1 MQTQSSNQPE
11 LSPWWRR
18 SVALV
23 FLVGMTGLI
32 FMSVQA
38 YKKAPPIP
46 ERVVGSNGMLIF
58 DRQQIEAGQQV
69 FLKYGLMQNGSIWGH
84 GSYMGRDFSAQYL
97 HELSMET
104 SRSIAK
110 QEYEADLSA
119 LTPSQKMLVDARVAT
134 VLKENRYDANS
145 KQLVFTDSEIASYKK
160 QQKDWTEYFRRPDTN
175 TGLPDNYIEDPVEI
189 GQLTAFFAWTAWAS
203 VANRPDK
210 PYSYTNNFP
219 YDSIVGNRLT
229 SDAILWSALSVAM
242 LLGGLAVVLFVFG
255 RFDYLGWKGGPE
267 GGYPQL
273 LEGEA
278 TAGQKATIKYFVI
291 VALLFLAQVL
301 IGGALAHYR
310 AEPGNFYGI
319 DLAQYL
325 PSNILRTWH
334 LQLAIFWIATAYVAG
349 GLLLAS
355 SLSRK
360 EPRGHA
366 VGVHMLFW
374 ALVVLVVGSLLGEL
388 LGIHQVFGRF
398 WSWFG
403 HQGWEFLEL
412 GRFWQLILVIG
423 FTFWLVLLYRV
434 VAPALKDG
442 ERKEITLL
450 FLGGAA
456 AIPFFYIPAFF
467 FGSTSNFTVV
477 DTWRFWI
484 IHLWVEGFF
493 ELFVTV
499 LVAVTFY
506 QLGVVRRIN
515 VVRVIY
521 MDAILFLAGGI
532 MGTAHHWYWTGQAN
546 FTMALAAMFSA
557 LEVVPLTLL
566 TLDAWDFIK
575 ITGGGKA
582 TGTTEKIIPHKW
594 AFYFLMAVGFWNFVG
609 AGIFGFLI
617 NMPVVSY
624 FEAGTVLTL
633 NHGHAALLGAF
644 GMLAMALLVLGLR
657 HVSTD
662 DQWVLPQKF
671 VKVSFWGINIGL
683 ALMVITNLFPE
694 GILQIWDVLENGY
707 WHARSLEFMGTDRIR
722 LIEWWSMPSHL
733 ILILFGVV
741 PMVIASG
748 LTYFKLKTSL
758 PSKS

>member
-1 MQTQSSNQPE
+1 MEEPRSNPAS
-11 LSPWWRR
+11 LSAWWRR
-18 SVALV
+18 SVVLV
-23 FLVGMTGLI
+23 FVIGMAILG

-38 YKKAPPIP
+38 YRHAPPIP
-46 ERVVGSNGMLIF
+46 ERVVDADGQTVF
-58 DRQQIEAGQQV
+58 TRQDIEGGQEI
-69 FLKYGLMQNGSIWGH
+69 FLKYALMQNGSIWGH
-84 GSYMGRDFSAQYL
+84 GAYLGPDFSAQYL
-97 HELSMET
+97 HELFVDAGEVLARREFST
-104 SRSIAK
+104 NL
-110 QEYEADLSA
+110 ADLDSEQR
-119 LTPSQKMLVDARVAT
+119 LLIDSMIPSL
-134 VLKENRYDANS
+134 LKENRYDPETR
-145 KQLVFTDSEIASYKK
+145 QLTFLDVEAASFKE
-160 QQKDWTEYFRRPDTN
+160 QLAFWADYFSRPT
-175 TGLPDNYIEDPVEI
+175 TSMGLPTGYISDPDEI
-189 GQLTAFFAWTAWAS
+189 RQLTAFFAWTAWAS

-219 YDSIVGNRLT
+219 YDPTVGNRLT
-229 SDAILWSALSVAM
+229 SDAVLWSALSVAM
-242 LLGGLAVVLFVFG
+242 LLAGLAIVLVAFG
-255 RFDYLGWKGGPE
+255 KFDYLGWKGGPE
-267 GGYPQL
+267 GGYPHL
-273 LEGEA
+273 LAGEP

-310 AEPGNFYGI
+310 ADPGDFYGI
-319 DLAQYL
+319 DLAQIL

-355 SLSRK
+355 SLSQK

-366 VGVHMLFW
+366 AGIHLLFW
-374 ALVVLVVGSLLGEL
+374 ALVVLVVGSLVGEF
-388 LGIHQVFGRF
+388 LGIRQVFGRL

-412 GRFWQLILVIG
+412 GRFWQIILVVG
-423 FTFWLVLLYRV
+423 LSFWLWLLYRGT
-434 VAPALKDG
+434 APALKDP
-442 ERKEITLL
+442 ERREITQL
-450 FLGGAA
+450 FLMGAA
-456 AIPFFYIPAFF
+456 AIPVFYLPAFF

-477 DTWRFWI
+477 DMWRFWI

-506 QLGVVRRIN
+506 QMGVVRRIN

-521 MDAILFLAGGI
+521 MDAILFLSGGI
-532 MGTAHHWYWTGQAN
+532 VGTAHHWYWTGQTN

-566 TLDAWDFIK
+566 TLDAWDFVK
-575 ITGGGKA
+575 L
-582 TGTTEKIIPHKW
+582 TGTRGAAGPPEKGIPHKW

-624 FEAGTVLTL
+624 FEVGTVLTL

-644 GMLAMALLVLGLR
+644 GMLAMALLVMGLR
-657 HVSTD
+657 HVLTEA
-662 DQWVLPQKF
+662 QWVLPEKL
-671 VKVSFWGINIGL
+671 VKVSFWGINTGL

-694 GILQIWDVLENGY
+694 GILQVWDVLENGY
-707 WHARSLEFMGTDRIR
+707 WHARSLEFMGQDRIR
-722 LIEWWSMPSHL
+722 MMEWISMPSHM
-733 ILILFGVV
+733 ILIFLGVV
-741 PMVIASG
+741 PMACASV
-748 LTYFKLKTSL
+748 LTYLKMRKT
-758 PSKS
+758 

>member
-1 MQTQSSNQPE
+1 MQEQVSNFPE

-18 SVALV
+18 SVVLV
-23 FLVGMTGLI
+23 FVFGMIGLV

-38 YKKAPPIP
+38 YRYAPPIP
-46 ERVVGSNGMLIF
+46 EGVIDSDGKVIF
-58 DRQQIEAGQQV
+58 DKQEIESGQQV

-84 GSYMGRDFSAQYL
+84 GSYLGPDFSAQYL
-97 HELSMET
+97 HELALET
-104 SRSIAK
+104 GQTVSV
-110 QEYEADLSA
+110 QEFGMDLSA
-119 LTPSQKMLVDARVAT
+119 LDQSQRALVDAQVSIL
-134 VLKENRYDANS
+134 LKKNRYDPAS
-145 KQLVFTDSEIASYKK
+145 KQLTFIDAERASFQKQLTIWTD
-160 QQKDWTEYFRRPDTN
+160 YFKHPITN
-175 TGLPDNYIEDPVEI
+175 SGLPDNYINDPEEI
-189 GQLTAFFAWTAWAS
+189 HQLTAFFAWTAWAS

-219 YDSIVGNRLT
+219 YDPMVGNFLT

-242 LLGGLAVVLFVFG
+242 LLAGLAAVLFVFG
-255 RFDYLGWKGGPE
+255 KFDYLGWKGGSQSI
-267 GGYPQL
+267 YPQML
-273 LEGEA
+273 AGEI
-278 TAGQKATIKYFVI
+278 TAGQKATIKYFFI
-291 VALLFLAQVL
+291 VALLFLAQVM

-355 SLSRK
+355 SLNQD
-360 EPRGHA
+360 EPRGHV
-366 VGVHMLFW
+366 VGIHMLFW

-388 LGIHQVFGRF
+388 AGINQVFVRL

-403 HQGWEFLEL
+403 HQGWEYLEL
-412 GRFWQLILVIG
+412 GRFWQIILVIG
-423 FTFWLVLLYRV
+423 LSFWIVLLYRAT
-434 VAPALKDG
+434 APALKDP
-442 ERKEITLL
+442 ERREITLL

-456 AIPFFYIPAFF
+456 AIPFFYLPAFF
-467 FGSTSNFTVV
+467 FGSTTNFTVV

-493 ELFVTV
+493 ELFVTI

-521 MDAILFLAGGI
+521 MDAILFLSGGI
-532 MGTAHHWYWTGQAN
+532 IGTAHHWYWTGQAN

-575 ITGGGKA
+575 L
-582 TGTTEKIIPHKW
+582 TGTGEAASAPNKTIPHKW

-624 FEAGTVLTL
+624 FEAGTILTL
-633 NHGHAALLGAF
+633 NHAHAAFLGAF

-657 HVSTD
+657 HVLTD
-662 DQWVLPQKF
+662 EQWVLPEKF
-671 VKVSFWGINIGL
+671 VRLSFWGMNIGL

-707 WHARSLEFMGTDRIR
+707 WHARSLEFIGTDRIR
-722 LIEWWSMPSHL
+722 MLEWAGMPSHL
-733 ILILFGVV
+733 ILIIVGVV

-748 LTYFKLKTSL
+748 LTYLKIREA
-758 PSKS
+758 

>member
-1 MQTQSSNQPE
+1 MQEKLSDSPE

-23 FLVGMTGLI
+23 FIVGMIGLI

-38 YKKAPPIP
+38 YRYAPPIP
-46 ERVVGSNGMLIF
+46 ERVVDTEGAVVF
-58 DRQQIEAGQQV
+58 DRHDIEAGQEI

-84 GSYMGRDFSAQYL
+84 GSYLGPDFSAQYL
-97 HELSMET
+97 HELSLEAGRM
-104 SRSIAK
+104 IAM
-110 QEYEADLSA
+110 QEFGTGLSA
-119 LTPSQKMLVDARVAT
+119 LDASQRALVDSRVAIG
-134 VLKENRYDANS
+134 LKENRYDPES
-145 KQLVFTDSEIASYKK
+145 KQLTFTDAETTSFQK
-160 QQKDWTEYFRRPDTN
+160 QRNDWTDYFKHPTLN
-175 TGLPDNYIEDPVEI
+175 LGLPNNYIHEPEEI
-189 GQLTAFFAWTAWAS
+189 RQLTAFFAWTAWAS

-219 YDSIVGNRLT
+219 YDPMVGNLLT
-229 SDAILWSALSVAM
+229 SDAVLWSALSVVM
-242 LLGGLAVVLFVFG
+242 LLAGLATVLFVFG

-267 GGYPQL
+267 GIYPQL
-273 LEGEA
+273 LPGKA
-278 TAGQKATIKYFVI
+278 TPGQKAVIKYFVV
-291 VALLFLAQVL
+291 VAALFLAQVL

-334 LQLAIFWIATAYVAG
+334 LQLAIFWIATAYMAG

-355 SLSRK
+355 SFSRT
-360 EPRGHA
+360 EPRGYT

-388 LGIHQVFGRF
+388 LGIHQVFGRL

-412 GRFWQLILVIG
+412 GRFWQIILVIG
-423 FTFWLVLLYRV
+423 FSFWLVLLYRV
-434 VAPALKDG
+434 TAPTLKDPK
-442 ERKEITLL
+442 RREISLL
-450 FLGGAA
+450 FLGAAA
-456 AIPFFYIPAFF
+456 AIPLFYIPAFF
-467 FGSTSNFTVV
+467 FSSTSNFTVV
-477 DTWRFWI
+477 DMWRFWI

-499 LVAVTFY
+499 LVAVMFY

-532 MGTAHHWYWTGQAN
+532 IGTAHHWYWTGQSN

-575 ITGGGKA
+575 L
-582 TGTTEKIIPHKW
+582 TGTGDAVGGPKKNIPHKW

-624 FEAGTVLTL
+624 FEAGTILTL

-657 HVSTD
+657 HVLTEE
-662 DQWVLPQKF
+662 QWVLPEKF
-671 VKVSFWGINIGL
+671 VKLSFWGINVGL
-683 ALMVITNLFPE
+683 ALMVVTNLFPE
-694 GILQIWDVLENGY
+694 GLLQIWDVLENGY
-707 WHARSLEFMGTDRIR
+707 WHARSLEFMGSDRFR
-722 LIEWWSMPSHL
+722 MMEWMSMPSHL
-733 ILILFGVV
+733 ILIIFGVF

-748 LTYFKLKTSL
+748 LTYLKIRI
-758 PSKS
+758 K

>member
-1 MQTQSSNQPE
+1 MKEQLSSTPT

-18 SVALV
+18 SVLLV
-23 FLVGMTGLI
+23 FVVGMIGLI

-38 YKKAPPIP
+38 YRYAPPIP
-46 ERVVGSNGMLIF
+46 KMVIDSAGETIF
-58 DRQQIEAGQQV
+58 DRQEIEAGQQV

-84 GSYMGRDFSAQYL
+84 GSYLGPDFSAQYL
-97 HELSMET
+97 HELSLET
-104 SRSIAK
+104 GQAIAR
-110 QEYEADLSA
+110 QEFGDDLSTLDESQRA
-119 LTPSQKMLVDARVAT
+119 LIDSRVAIL
-134 VLKENRYDANS
+134 LKENRYDPAS
-145 KQLVFTDSEIASYKK
+145 KLLTFIDAEKASFQKQLTVWTD
-160 QQKDWTEYFRRPDTN
+160 YFKHPVSN
-175 TGLPDNYIEDPVEI
+175 SGLPDNYISDPEEI
-189 GQLTAFFAWTAWAS
+189 RRLTAFFAWTAWAS

-210 PYSYTNNFP
+210 NYSYTNNFP
-219 YDSIVGNRLT
+219 YDPAVGNRLT
-229 SDAILWSALSVAM
+229 SDAVLWSALSVAM
-242 LLGGLAVVLFVFG
+242 LLAGLAIVLTIFG
-255 RFDYLGWKGGPE
+255 KFDYLGWKGGPE
-267 GGYPQL
+267 DNYPQL
-273 LEGEA
+273 LIGEV
-278 TAGQKATIKYFVI
+278 TEGQKATIKYFLI
-291 VALLFLAQVL
+291 VALLFLTQVM

-334 LQLAIFWIATAYVAG
+334 LQLAIFWIATAYIAG

-355 SLSRK
+355 SLSQK
-360 EPRGHA
+360 EPRGHTM
-366 VGVHMLFW
+366 GVHMLFW
-374 ALVVLVVGSLLGEL
+374 ALVVLVAGSLLGEL
-388 LGIHQVFGRF
+388 AGIHQLFGGL

-412 GRFWQLILVIG
+412 GRFWQIILVIG
-423 FTFWLVLLYRV
+423 FTFWLGLLYRTT
-434 VAPALKDG
+434 APALKDP

-456 AIPFFYIPAFF
+456 AIPVFYLPAFF

-477 DTWRFWI
+477 DMWRFWI

-532 MGTAHHWYWTGQAN
+532 IGTAHHWYWTGQAN

-575 ITGGGKA
+575 L
-582 TGTTEKIIPHKW
+582 TGTGDSADAPKKNIPHKW

-624 FEAGTVLTL
+624 FEAGTILTL

-657 HVSTD
+657 HVLTD
-662 DQWVLPQKF
+662 EQWVLPEKF
-671 VKVSFWGINIGL
+671 VKFSFWGLNIGL
-683 ALMVITNLFPE
+683 ALMVVTNLFPE

-707 WHARSLEFMGTDRIR
+707 WHARSLEFIGTDRIR
-722 LIEWWSMPSHL
+722 MLEWVSMPSHL
-733 ILILFGVV
+733 ILIIIGVV

-748 LTYFKLKTSL
+748 LTYLRIRK
-758 PSKS
+758 

>member
-1 MQTQSSNQPE
+1 MKEQLSSTPT

-18 SVALV
+18 SVLLV
-23 FLVGMTGLI
+23 FVVGMIGLI

-38 YKKAPPIP
+38 YRYAPPVP
-46 ERVVGSNGMLIF
+46 EKVVDSDGKTVF
-58 DRQQIEAGQQV
+58 DRQEIEAGQQV
-69 FLKYGLMQNGSIWGH
+69 FLKYGLMQNGTIWGH
-84 GSYMGRDFSAQYL
+84 GSYLGPDFSAQYL
-97 HELSMET
+97 HELSLET
-104 SRSIAK
+104 GRAIAR
-110 QEYEADLSA
+110 QDLGADLST
-119 LTPSQKMLVDARVAT
+119 LDQSQRALVDSRVAIL
-134 VLKENRYDANS
+134 LKENRYDPVS
-145 KQLVFTDSEIASYKK
+145 KQLAFSDAEKDSFQKQLTVWTD
-160 QQKDWTEYFRRPDTN
+160 YFKRPVSN
-175 TGLPDNYIEDPVEI
+175 SGLPDNYINDPAEI
-189 GQLTAFFAWTAWAS
+189 RQLTAFFAWTAWAS
-203 VANRPDK
+203 VAARPGK
-210 PYSYTNNFP
+210 LFSYTNNFP
-219 YDSIVGNRLT
+219 YDPTVGNRLT
-229 SDAILWSALSVAM
+229 SDAVLWSALSVAM
-242 LLGGLAVVLFVFG
+242 LLAGLAIVLFTFG

-267 GGYPQL
+267 GIHPHML
-273 LEGEA
+273 AGEA
-278 TAGQKATIKYFVI
+278 TAGQKATVKYFLI
-291 VALLFLAQVL
+291 VALLFLTQVM

-310 AEPGNFYGI
+310 ADPGSFYGI

-334 LQLAIFWIATAYVAG
+334 LQLAIFWIATAYIAG

-355 SLSRK
+355 SLSP
-360 EPRGHA
+360 EEARGHA
-366 VGVHMLFW
+366 VGVHLLFW
-374 ALVVLVVGSLLGEL
+374 ALVVLVAGSLLGEL
-388 LGIHQVFGRF
+388 AGIHQLFGGL

-412 GRFWQLILVIG
+412 GRFWQIILVIG
-423 FTFWLVLLYRV
+423 FSFWLGLLYRTT
-434 VAPALKDG
+434 APALKDP

-450 FLGGAA
+450 FLGAAA
-456 AIPFFYIPAFF
+456 AIPFFYLPAFF
-467 FGSTSNFTVV
+467 FGSTSNYTVV
-477 DTWRFWI
+477 DMWRFWI

-532 MGTAHHWYWTGQAN
+532 IGTAHHWYWTGQAN

-575 ITGGGKA
+575 L
-582 TGTTEKIIPHKW
+582 TGTGDNAGAPKKAIPHKW

-633 NHGHAALLGAF
+633 NHGHAALMGAF

-657 HVSTD
+657 HVLTD
-662 DQWVLPQKF
+662 EQWVLPEKF
-671 VKVSFWGINIGL
+671 VKLSFWGLNIGL
-683 ALMVITNLFPE
+683 ALMVVTNLFPE
-694 GILQIWDVLENGY
+694 GILQVWDVLENGY
-707 WHARSLEFMGTDRIR
+707 WHARSLEFIGTDRIR
-722 LIEWWSMPSHL
+722 MLEWVSMPSHL
-733 ILILFGVV
+733 ILIIIGVV
-741 PMVIASG
+741 PMVVASG
-748 LTYFKLKTSL
+748 LTYLKIRK
-758 PSKS
+758 P

>member
-1 MQTQSSNQPE
+1 MKEP
-11 LSPWWRR
+11 LSAPPSLSAWWRR
-18 SVALV
+18 SVLLV
-23 FLVGMTGLI
+23 FVIGMIGLI

-38 YKKAPPIP
+38 YRFAPPVP
-46 ERVVGSNGMLIF
+46 EKVVDAGGNTLF
-58 DRQQIEAGQQV
+58 DRQEIESGQEI

-84 GSYMGRDFSAQYL
+84 GSYLGPDFSAQYL
-97 HELSMET
+97 HELSLDT
-104 SRSIAK
+104 LQAIAK
-110 QEYEADLSA
+110 QELGMDLSA
-119 LTPSQKMLVDARVAT
+119 LDESQRALVDSRVSIL
-134 VLKENRYDANS
+134 LKKNRYDAVS
-145 KQLVFTDSEIASYKK
+145 KQLIFIDAEKDSFQK
-160 QQKDWTEYFRRPDTN
+160 QLTTWADYFKHPITN
-175 TGLPDNYIEDPVEI
+175 SGLPDNYIHDPAEI
-189 GQLTAFFAWTAWAS
+189 RQLTAFFAWTAWVS
-203 VANRPDK
+203 VANRPGK
-210 PYSYTNNFP
+210 LYSYTNNFP
-219 YDSIVGNRLT
+219 YDPLVGNLLT
-229 SDAILWSALSVAM
+229 SDAVLWSALSVVM
-242 LLGGLAVVLFVFG
+242 LLAGLAVVLFVFG
-255 RFDYLGWKGGPE
+255 RFNYLGWKGGPE
-267 GGYPQL
+267 GIHPQML
-273 LEGEA
+273 PGGA
-278 TAGQKATIKYFVI
+278 TDGQKATIKYFLI
-291 VALLFLAQVL
+291 VAVLFLTQVM

-319 DLAQYL
+319 NLANYL

-355 SLSRK
+355 SLSQK
-360 EPRGHA
+360 EPRGHV

-374 ALVVLVVGSLLGEL
+374 ALVVLVAGSLFGEI
-388 LGIHQVFGRF
+388 LGIHQIFGRL

-412 GRFWQLILVIG
+412 GRFWQIILVIG
-423 FTFWLVLLYRV
+423 FSFWLGLLYRTT
-434 VAPALKDG
+434 APALQDP
-442 ERKEITLL
+442 ERKEIALL

-456 AIPFFYIPAFF
+456 AIPFFYLPAFF
-467 FGSTSNFTVV
+467 FSSTSNFTVV
-477 DTWRFWI
+477 DMWRFWI

-493 ELFVTV
+493 ELFVTI

-521 MDAILFLAGGI
+521 MDAILFLSGGI
-532 MGTAHHWYWTGQAN
+532 IGTAHHWYWTGQAN

-575 ITGGGKA
+575 LTGAGDVAGVPPKD
-582 TGTTEKIIPHKW
+582 IPHKW

-624 FEAGTVLTL
+624 FEAGTILTL

-657 HVSTD
+657 HVLTSE
-662 DQWVLPQKF
+662 QWVLPEKF
-671 VKVSFWGINIGL
+671 VKLSFWGLNIGL

-694 GILQIWDVLENGY
+694 GILQVWDVLENGY
-707 WHARSLEFMGTDRIR
+707 WHARSLEFIGTNRIR
-722 LIEWWSMPSHL
+722 MLEWVSMPSHL
-733 ILILFGVV
+733 ILIIIGVV

-748 LTYFKLKTSL
+748 LTYLKI
-758 PSKS
+758 KEA

>member
-1 MQTQSSNQPE
+1 MKEHFSTTPT
-11 LSPWWRR
+11 LSAWWRR
-18 SVALV
+18 SVLLV
-23 FLVGMTGLI
+23 FVVGMIGLI

-38 YKKAPPIP
+38 YRYAPPIP
-46 ERVVGSNGMLIF
+46 EKVVDSDSKVVF
-58 DRQQIEAGQQV
+58 SRQEIEAGQQV

-84 GSYMGRDFSAQYL
+84 GSYLGPDFSAQYL
-97 HELSMET
+97 HELSLET
-104 SRSIAK
+104 GRAIAI
-110 QEYEADLSA
+110 QEFGIDLST
-119 LTPSQKMLVDARVAT
+119 LNESQRALVDSRVAIL
-134 VLKENRYDANS
+134 LKENRYDSVS
-145 KQLVFTDSEIASYKK
+145 KQLTFIDAEKDSFQKQLTVWTD
-160 QQKDWTEYFRRPDTN
+160 YFKHPISN
-175 TGLPDNYIEDPVEI
+175 SGLSDNYINDPVEI
-189 GQLTAFFAWTAWAS
+189 RQLTAFFAWTAWAS

-210 PYSYTNNFP
+210 LYSYTNNFP
-219 YDSIVGNRLT
+219 FDPTVGNRLT
-229 SDAILWSALSVAM
+229 SDAVLWSALSVAM
-242 LLGGLAVVLFVFG
+242 LLAGLAIVLFAFG
-255 RFDYLGWKGGPE
+255 KFDYLGWKGGPE
-267 GGYPQL
+267 GNYPQML
-273 LEGEA
+273 IGEA
-278 TAGQKATIKYFVI
+278 TTGQKATIKYFLI

-319 DLAQYL
+319 DMAQYL

-334 LQLAIFWIATAYVAG
+334 LQLAIFWIATAYIAG

-355 SLSRK
+355 SLSQK
-360 EPRGHA
+360 EPRGHT
-366 VGVHMLFW
+366 VGVNMLFW
-374 ALVVLVVGSLLGEL
+374 ALVVLVAGSLLGEL
-388 LGIHQVFGRF
+388 AGIHQLFGGL

-412 GRFWQLILVIG
+412 GRFWQIILVIG
-423 FTFWLVLLYRV
+423 FSFWLGLLYRTTE
-434 VAPALKDG
+434 PAIKDP

-456 AIPFFYIPAFF
+456 AIPFFYLPAFF
-467 FGSTSNFTVV
+467 FSSTSNFTVV

-506 QLGVVRRIN
+506 QLGVVRRIS

-521 MDAILFLAGGI
+521 MDAILFLGGGI
-532 MGTAHHWYWTGQAN
+532 IGTAHHWYWTGQAN
-546 FTMALAAMFSA
+546 FTMALAAIFSA

-575 ITGGGKA
+575 L
-582 TGTTEKIIPHKW
+582 TGTGDTAKTPKKHIPHKW

-624 FEAGTVLTL
+624 FEAGTILTL

-657 HVSTD
+657 HVLTD
-662 DQWVLPQKF
+662 EQWVLPEKF
-671 VKVSFWGINIGL
+671 VRLSFWGLNIGL

-707 WHARSLEFMGTDRIR
+707 WHARSLEFIGTDRIR
-722 LIEWWSMPSHL
+722 MLEWVSMPSHL
-733 ILILFGVV
+733 VLIIIGVI

-748 LTYFKLKTSL
+748 LTYLRIRKA
-758 PSKS
+758 